1 MIFKKLYL
9 VVLIILV
16 SGLQLSAQ
24 DSTNVQNI
32 PKDTLTRKL
41 VSDNPKPGGIFAAP
55 LFGLSIPIQKLN
67 LNSTSAI
74 NFGIRIE
81 YASIHIYP
89 VVIGISV
96 QTQNFKGS
104 DNFKTMNLLDD
115 FQTKVTSFGLGADIL
130 LNKYLKTSFTLPFL
144 TIEGKYIT
152 VKRIILPDKT
162 IPEIKPDDSLLGFS
176 MGLGFTLY
184 IFDVYGNYTFAKDYS
199 NAALQLRFHIPVLK
213 F

>member
-1 MIFKKLYL
+1 MIFKKIYL
-9 VVLIILV
+9 VLILIPV
-16 SGLQLSAQ
+16 FCLQLYAQ
-24 DSTNVQNI
+24 DSTDAKNI
-32 PKDTLTRKL
+32 TSDTLTRKL

-55 LFGLSIPIQKLN
+55 LFGLSIPIQKLR

-74 NFGIRIE
+74 NFGIRLE

-89 VVIGISV
+89 VVIGISI

-104 DNFKTMNLLDD
+104 DNFKTLNLLDD
-115 FQTKVTSFGLGADIL
+115 FQTKVTTFGFGADIL
-130 LNKYLKTSFTLPFL
+130 LNKYLKTSFTLPFF
-144 TIEGKYIT
+144 TVEGKYIT

-162 IPEIKPDDSLLGFS
+162 IPEIKPDDTLLGFS

-199 NAALQLRFHIPVLK
+199 NAAVQLRFHIPVLK